1 MFSGFFVPLLC
12 FAFFNFIEIIVFSFA
27 KFPEY
32 KINENTQFMIPVIF
46 ACLLASLMAN
56 TAYIAE
62 FLVKNYLASQYKPTM
77 EKLIKQKNA
86 YK

>member
-1 MFSGFFVPLLC
+1 MQS
-12 FAFFNFIEIIVFSFA
+12 
-27 KFPEY
+27 
-32 KINENTQFMIPVIF
+32 MIPVIF